1 MKRCSALKQVRVVL
15 PEEESNKED
24 YDDDKENR
32 PLQLPKEEFSPFSN
46 DEQEKMEERSSVT
59 QSEDDIQQV
68 VEETKRR
75 EDRLRQ
81 QLTFLKEQA
90 LAAIA
95 NSPENNKKYLESC
108 QFKNRLDKYQ
118 LELSSVKETMENILH
133 FTKQTHN
140 EVQRTKDMVS
150 SINELTP
157 NRCGSLRE
165 NFDEDYNESP
175 EYSAI
180 EGPIRTLLSTQ

>member
-1 MKRCSALKQVRVVL
+1 MRRSSTLKKVQVTL
-15 PEEESNKED
+15 PDEECGENKENMPRQLTGREEE
-24 YDDDKENR
+24 
-32 PLQLPKEEFSPFSN
+32 LVAFSN
-46 DEQEKMEERSSVT
+46 SEERESLAHSD
-59 QSEDDIQQV
+59 EDEIQRV

-75 EDRLRQ
+75 EHRLKQ
-81 QLTFLKEQA
+81 QLASLKEQA

-95 NSPENNKKYLESC
+95 GTPNKEKSQVESC
-108 QFKNRLDKYQ
+108 QLRNRLDKYQ

-150 SINELTP
+150 SINDLTP
-157 NRCGSLRE
+157 NKCGSFRD
-165 NFDEDYNESP
+165 NFEDDYGEGP

-180 EGPIRTLLSTQ
+180 EAPMRTSL